1 MSQLPRSEYPRPQ
14 FVRDSYL
21 SLNGEWEFSFDEPAF
36 DQKIIVPYAYQTKL
50 SGIHSNEAHDTVWY
64 QKRFDL
70 PEEMEGKRI
79 LLHFGAVDYQAKLWV
94 NDQFVTEHIG
104 GHIGFEVEITD
115 LVATGENEIRLEVYD
130 PVTDL
135 EMPRGKQYWKPE
147 SASIFYTR
155 TTGIWQSVWLEAVS
169 ETYLRKVWLTPDL
182 DTRSIGIRYEL
193 DRIDSRMNPE
203 PNAKL
208 GIEISYEGTTVVSQV
223 VDLLCDE
230 SELSVQ
236 LDQQR
241 LLKWQAQEEMIWTPE
256 KPRLFD
262 IRFAVTEDGETVDE
276 VDSYFGLRK
285 ISIENG
291 KLLLNNRPYYQ
302 KLLLD
307 QGYWRD
313 GLLTAP
319 TDEDFVT
326 DIRLSKEMGFNGVRK
341 HQKIEDPRFLY
352 HADKMGFLVWGELPA
367 AYVYS
372 RKYVKRI
379 TDEWID
385 AIFRDYNH
393 PSIVAW
399 TPINESWGVVEVAND
414 EMQQYHTAAMVSIAK
429 SLDRTRPVISND
441 GWEHTMTDLLTIHD
455 YEGKKDVL
463 LDRYKD
469 LDTILDATPAG
480 RMLYANGWS
489 YNGEPI
495 LVTEFGGI
503 SYQKD
508 EQEGWGYTSASSDE
522 DFAKR
527 YNAVISA
534 MLESPLIQG
543 FCYTQIT
550 DVEQEING
558 LLTYDREPKI
568 DPAIIKAINEGRYE
582 E

>member
-1 MSQLPRSEYPRPQ
+1 
-14 FVRDSYL
+14 
-21 SLNGEWEFSFDEPAF
+21 
-36 DQKIIVPYAYQTKL
+36 
-50 SGIHSNEAHDTVWY
+50 
-64 QKRFDL
+64 
-70 PEEMEGKRI
+70 
-79 LLHFGAVDYQAKLWV
+79 
-94 NDQFVTEHIG
+94 
-104 GHIGFEVEITD
+104 
-115 LVATGENEIRLEVYD
+115 
-130 PVTDL
+130 
-135 EMPRGKQYWKPE
+135 
-147 SASIFYTR
+147 
-155 TTGIWQSVWLEAVS
+155 
-169 ETYLRKVWLTPDL
+169 
-182 DTRSIGIRYEL
+182 
-193 DRIDSRMNPE
+193 
-203 PNAKL
+203 
-208 GIEISYEGTTVVSQV
+208 
-223 VDLLCDE
+223 
-230 SELSVQ
+230 
-236 LDQQR
+236 
-241 LLKWQAQEEMIWTPE
+241 
-256 KPRLFD
+256 
-262 IRFAVTEDGETVDE
+262 
-276 VDSYFGLRK
+276 
-285 ISIENG
+285 
-291 KLLLNNRPYYQ
+291 
-302 KLLLD
+302 
-307 QGYWRD
+307 
-313 GLLTAP
+313 
-319 TDEDFVT
+319 
-326 DIRLSKEMGFNGVRK
+326 MGFNGVRK

-414 EMQQYHTAAMVSIAK
+414 LMQQYHTAAMVSIAK

-480 RMLYANGWS
+480 RMLYANGWT